1 MYVFDIFNNKHKTK
15 PNTRKHAY
23 ILFKWNYEMGFR
35 LNFRQQKNIRNIK
48 LYSSSAEGVR

>member
-35 LNFRQQKNIRNIK
+35 LNFRQQKK
-48 LYSSSAEGVR
+48 HTKYKALQ